1 MLSAL
6 NESVLPSLVTAALLV
21 NSDDFTK
28 AFHAEIQILAKAA
41 LKELGALIGEVK
53 DVADKKNKAQSE
65 SKKEDDL
72 SQEEKDV
79 VTVATGRVWDAC
91 DALVD
96 VATKGVVGFV
106 IRRVEQWR
114 DLVKDAVEEIEEW
127 DPDEDDDFFDDLLSE
142 DKKDAGGED
151 DDEDDDDDDDTAITH
166 ARKKS
171 TLRILKPVAQ
181 IFPAI
186 LTNRLKNAGNASV
199 ASSAGVRKLESL
211 MVNLQSIPD
220 DIDEVAGALYEENWE
235 RHTQFLGKVK
245 NNAAKAV
252 GLVKLPWGAAED
264 TEDKFTTWSK
274 TWLKVMDEVSK
285 SIDEATI

>member
-21 NSDDFTK
+21 NPDDFTK

-41 LKELGALIGEVK
+41 LKELAALIGEVK
-53 DVADKKNKAQSE
+53 GVADKNDKAQSE
-65 SKKEDDL
+65 GKKEEDL
-72 SQEEKDV
+72 SQAEKDV

-91 DALVD
+91 DVLVD

-127 DPDEDDDFFDDLLSE
+127 DPDEDDDFFDDLL
-142 DKKDAGGED
+142 GED
-151 DDEDDDDDDDTAITH
+151 GKGAGDDESDENDDEDEDTAISH

-171 TLRILKPVAQ
+171 TLRVLKPVAQ

-186 LTNRLKNAGNASV
+186 STNRLKNAGNAPV
-199 ASSAGVRKLESL
+199 ASNANVRKIESL
-211 MVNLQSIPD
+211 MVNLYSIPE
-220 DIDEVAGALYEENWE
+220 DIDEVAGALYEANWE
-235 RHTQFLGKVK
+235 KHTRFLGKIK
-245 NNAAKAV
+245 DDAAKAV
-252 GLVKLPWGAAED
+252 GLVKAPWGAEG
-264 TEDKFTTWSK
+264 TVDKFTTWSK
-274 TWLKVMDEVSK
+274 TWLKVVDEVSK
-285 SIDEATI
+285 SIDETS